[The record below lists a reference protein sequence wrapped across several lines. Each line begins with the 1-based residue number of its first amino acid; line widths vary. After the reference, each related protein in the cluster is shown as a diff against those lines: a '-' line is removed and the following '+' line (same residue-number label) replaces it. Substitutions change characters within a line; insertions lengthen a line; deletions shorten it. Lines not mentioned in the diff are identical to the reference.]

1 MMFACVVFSLVMYS
15 FHVFNSLFYGYINDR
30 EDDDDDDDDDDD
42 ARTCTFYYLLSY
54 ITYFSCIFNR
64 NEQMYYTRLM
74 HTSSFTMAS
83 PATGHWD
90 T

>member
-30 EDDDDDDDDDDD
+30 EHDDDDDDDDDD

-54 ITYFSCIFNR
+54 ITYLVVFSIEMNKCI
-64 NEQMYYTRLM
+64 T
-74 HTSSFTMAS
+74 HV
-83 PATGHWD
+83 
-90 T
+90 